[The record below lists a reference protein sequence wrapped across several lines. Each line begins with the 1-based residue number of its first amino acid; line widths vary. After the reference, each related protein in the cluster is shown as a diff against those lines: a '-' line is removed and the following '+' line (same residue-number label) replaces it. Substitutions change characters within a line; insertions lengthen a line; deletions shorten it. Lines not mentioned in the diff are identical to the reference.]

1 MWRKKKDL
9 SIGSNNDW
17 RSCVVVVFVVVVVF
31 SIFRSIILAINAI
44 RSNQRADGVLAKREK
59 ERALLFLGISLSVDA
74 KASASVG

>member
-17 RSCVVVVFVVVVVF
+17 ISCIVVVVFVVVF